1 MSYNKEKQVGGR
13 HYKHMVME
21 PAEYCAINNIPF
33 IEGNIIKYVC
43 RHSQKNGVEDLK
55 KAMHY
60 IEMLMQIKYPE
71 ELPKVEVNYTQIN
84 QNHD

>member
-1 MSYNKEKQVGGR
+1 
-13 HYKHMVME
+13 ME

-33 IEGNIIKYVC
+33 MEGNVIKYVC
-43 RHSQKNGVEDLK
+43 RHSKKNGVEDLR

-60 IEMLMQIKYPE
+60 LEMLIQIKYPSE
-71 ELPKVEVNYTQIN
+71 STQVEVTYTQIN